1 MILMIDNYD
10 SFTYNLVRYFEEL
23 NEKVIVYRNDKI
35 NNKIINELKPS
46 GIVISPG
53 PKAPKDAKE
62 VLDVIDSF
70 KGKVP
75 ILGICLGH
83 QCIGE
88 YFKGNI
94 VKGVRPVH
102 GKVSKLTN
110 TGEGIFKG
118 LPSEFNVTRY
128 HSLIIDKKT
137 FPKELKITAQTDD
150 GVIMGIEHRRMKIYG
165 VQYHPEAVLTEEG
178 HSLLN
183 NFIKICKEL

>member
-62 VLDVIDSF
+62 VLEIIDSF

-94 VKGVRPVH
+94 VKGSKPVH
-102 GKVSKLTN
+102 GKISKITN

-128 HSLIIDKKT
+128 HSLIIDKET

-150 GVIMGIEHRRMKIYG
+150 GVIMGIEHRDMKIYG

>member
-23 NEKVIVYRNDKI
+23 NEEVIVYRNDKI
-35 NNKIINELKPS
+35 NSNIINELKPD

-62 VLDVIDSF
+62 VLDIIDSF

-102 GKVSKLTN
+102 GKISKITN

-118 LPSEFNVTRY
+118 LPNEFNVTRY

-137 FPKELKITAQTDD
+137 VPKELKITAQTDD
-150 GVIMGIEHRRMKIYG
+150 GAIMGIEHRDMKIYG

>member
-62 VLDVIDSF
+62 VLDIIDNF

-94 VKGVRPVH
+94 VKGVRPIH
-102 GKVSKLTN
+102 GKISKITN

-128 HSLIIDKKT
+128 HSLIIDKET
-137 FPKELKITAQTDD
+137 FPKELKITAQTED
-150 GVIMGIEHRRMKIYG
+150 GVIMGIEHRNMKIYG

>member
-62 VLDVIDSF
+62 VLDIIDSF

-94 VKGVRPVH
+94 VKGVRPIH
-102 GKVSKLTN
+102 GKISKITN

-128 HSLIIDKKT
+128 HSLIIDKET
-137 FPKELKITAQTDD
+137 FPKELKITAQTED
-150 GVIMGIEHRRMKIYG
+150 GVIMGIEHRNMKIYG

>member
-23 NEKVIVYRNDKI
+23 NEKVIVYRNDEI

-62 VLDVIDSF
+62 VLEIIDSF

-94 VKGVRPVH
+94 VKGSKPVH
-102 GKVSKLTN
+102 GKISKITN
-110 TGEGIFKG
+110 SGEGIFKG
-118 LPSEFNVTRY
+118 LPKEFNVTRY
-128 HSLIIDKKT
+128 HSLIIDKDT
-137 FPKELKITAQTDD
+137 FPKELKITAETDD
-150 GVIMGIEHRRMKIYG
+150 GVIMGIEHRDMKIYG

>member
-62 VLDVIDSF
+62 VLDIIDSF

-94 VKGVRPVH
+94 VKGSKPVH
-102 GKVSKLTN
+102 GKISKLTN

-118 LPSEFNVTRY
+118 LPSAFNVTRY
-128 HSLIIDKKT
+128 HSLIIDKET

-150 GVIMGIEHRRMKIYG
+150 GVIMGIEHRHMKIYG

>member
-23 NEKVIVYRNDKI
+23 NEEVIVYRNDKI
-35 NNKIINELKPS
+35 NNNIINELKPD

-62 VLDVIDSF
+62 VLDIIDSF

-102 GKVSKLTN
+102 GKISKITN

-118 LPSEFNVTRY
+118 LPNKFNVTRY
-128 HSLIIDKKT
+128 HSLILDKDT

-150 GVIMGIEHRRMKIYG
+150 GVIMGIEHREMKIYG

>member
-62 VLDVIDSF
+62 VLDIIDSF

-102 GKVSKLTN
+102 GKISRITN
-110 TGEGIFKG
+110 TGEGIFKE

-137 FPKELKITAQTDD
+137 LPKELKITAQTDD
-150 GVIMGIEHRRMKIYG
+150 GVIMGIEHRYMKIYG

>member
-62 VLDVIDSF
+62 VLDIIDSF

-94 VKGVRPVH
+94 VKGVRPIH
-102 GKVSKLTN
+102 GKISKITN

-118 LPSEFNVTRY
+118 LQSEFNVTRY
-128 HSLIIDKKT
+128 HSLIIDKET
-137 FPKELKITAQTDD
+137 FPKELKITAQTED
-150 GVIMGIEHRRMKIYG
+150 GVIMGIEHRNMKIYG

>member
-62 VLDVIDSF
+62 VLDIIDSF
-70 KGKVP
+70 KGEVP

-94 VKGVRPVH
+94 VKGSKPVH
-102 GKVSKLTN
+102 GKISKITN

-118 LPSEFNVTRY
+118 LPNEFNVTRY
-128 HSLIIDKKT
+128 HSLIIDKDT
-137 FPKELKITAQTDD
+137 FPKELKITAETDD
-150 GVIMGIEHRRMKIYG
+150 GVIMGIEHRDMKIYG

>member
-23 NEKVIVYRNDKI
+23 NEKVIVYRNNKI

-62 VLDVIDSF
+62 VLEIIDSF

-94 VKGVRPVH
+94 VKGSKPVH
-102 GKVSKLTN
+102 GKISKITN

-128 HSLIIDKKT
+128 HSLIIDKET
-137 FPKELKITAQTDD
+137 FPKELKITAQTED
-150 GVIMGIEHRRMKIYG
+150 GVIMGVEHRDMKIYG

-178 HSLLN
+178 RSLLN

>member
-62 VLDVIDSF
+62 VLDIIDSF

-94 VKGVRPVH
+94 LKGVRPIH
-102 GKVSKLTN
+102 GKISKITN

-128 HSLIIDKKT
+128 HSLIIDKET
-137 FPKELKITAQTDD
+137 FPKELKITAQTED
-150 GVIMGIEHRRMKIYG
+150 GVIMGIEHRDMKIYG

>member
-62 VLDVIDSF
+62 VLEVIDSF

-94 VKGVRPVH
+94 VKGVRPIH
-102 GKVSKLTN
+102 GKISRITN

-128 HSLIIDKKT
+128 HSLIIDKET
-137 FPKELKITAQTDD
+137 LPKELKITAQTDD
-150 GVIMGIEHRRMKIYG
+150 GVIMGIEHRHMKIYG

>member
-62 VLDVIDSF
+62 VLDIIDSF

-102 GKVSKLTN
+102 GKISKITN

-128 HSLIIDKKT
+128 HSLIIDKET

-178 HSLLN
+178 HTLLN

>member
-62 VLDVIDSF
+62 VLDIIDSF

-94 VKGVRPVH
+94 VKGVRPIH
-102 GKVSKLTN
+102 GKISKITN

-118 LPSEFNVTRY
+118 LPSEFSVTRY
-128 HSLIIDKKT
+128 HSLIIDKET
-137 FPKELKITAQTDD
+137 FPKALKITAQTED
-150 GVIMGIEHRRMKIYG
+150 GVIMGIEHRNMKLYG

>member
-23 NEKVIVYRNDKI
+23 NEKVIVYRNNKI

-62 VLDVIDSF
+62 VLEIIDSF

-94 VKGVRPVH
+94 VKGSKPVH
-102 GKVSKLTN
+102 GKISKITN

-128 HSLIIDKKT
+128 HSLIIDKET

-150 GVIMGIEHRRMKIYG
+150 GVIMGVEHRDMKIYG

-183 NFIKICKEL
+183 NFIKIYKEL

>member
-62 VLDVIDSF
+62 VLDIIDNF

-94 VKGVRPVH
+94 VKGVRPIH
-102 GKVSKLTN
+102 GKISKITN

-128 HSLIIDKKT
+128 HSLIIDKET
-137 FPKELKITAQTDD
+137 FPKELKITAQTED
-150 GVIMGIEHRRMKIYG
+150 GVIMGIEHRNMKIYG

-183 NFIKICKEL
+183 NFIKICKEF

>member
-62 VLDVIDSF
+62 VLEVIDSF

-102 GKVSKLTN
+102 GKISRITN

-118 LPSEFNVTRY
+118 LPSKFNVTRY
-128 HSLIIDKKT
+128 HSLIIDKET

-150 GVIMGIEHRRMKIYG
+150 GVIMGIEHRYMKIYG

>member
-62 VLDVIDSF
+62 VLDIIDSF
-70 KGKVP
+70 KGEVP

-94 VKGVRPVH
+94 VKGSKPVH
-102 GKVSKLTN
+102 GKISKITN

-118 LPSEFNVTRY
+118 LPNQFNVTRY
-128 HSLIIDKKT
+128 HSLIIDKDT
-137 FPKELKITAQTDD
+137 FPKELKITAETDD
-150 GVIMGIEHRRMKIYG
+150 GVIMGIEHRDMKIYG

-183 NFIKICKEL
+183 NFIKICKGL

>member
-23 NEKVIVYRNDKI
+23 NEKVIVYRNNKI

-62 VLDVIDSF
+62 VLDIIDSF

-94 VKGVRPVH
+94 VKGVRPIH
-102 GKVSKLTN
+102 GKISKITN

-118 LPSEFNVTRY
+118 LQSEFNVTRY
-128 HSLIIDKKT
+128 HSLIIDKET
-137 FPKELKITAQTDD
+137 FPKELKITAQTED
-150 GVIMGIEHRRMKIYG
+150 GVIMGIEHRNMKIYG

>member
-62 VLDVIDSF
+62 VLEIIDSF

-94 VKGVRPVH
+94 VKGSKPVH
-102 GKVSKLTN
+102 GKISKITN
-110 TGEGIFKG
+110 SGEGIFKG
-118 LPSEFNVTRY
+118 LPKEFNVTRY
-128 HSLIIDKKT
+128 HSLIIDKDT
-137 FPKELKITAQTDD
+137 FPKELKITAETDD
-150 GVIMGIEHRRMKIYG
+150 GVIMGIEHRDMKIYG

>member
-62 VLDVIDSF
+62 VLEIIDSF

-94 VKGVRPVH
+94 VKGVIPIH
-102 GKVSKLTN
+102 GKISKIIN

-128 HSLIIDKKT
+128 HSLIIDKET
-137 FPKELKITAQTDD
+137 FPKELKITAQTED
-150 GVIMGIEHRRMKIYG
+150 GVIMGIEHRNMKIYG

>member
-62 VLDVIDSF
+62 VLDIIDSF

-94 VKGVRPVH
+94 VKGSKPVH
-102 GKVSKLTN
+102 GKISKLTN

-118 LPSEFNVTRY
+118 LPSKFNVTRY
-128 HSLIIDKKT
+128 HSLIIDKET

-150 GVIMGIEHRRMKIYG
+150 GVIMGIEHRYMKIYG

>member
-23 NEKVIVYRNDKI
+23 NEEVIVYRNDKI
-35 NNKIINELKPS
+35 NSNIINELKPD

-62 VLDVIDSF
+62 VLDIIDSF

-94 VKGVRPVH
+94 VKGVRPIH
-102 GKVSKLTN
+102 GKISKITN

-118 LPSEFNVTRY
+118 LPNEFNVTRY

-137 FPKELKITAQTDD
+137 VPKELKITAQTDD
-150 GVIMGIEHRRMKIYG
+150 GVIMGIEHRDMKIYG

>member
-62 VLDVIDSF
+62 VLDIIDSF

-94 VKGVRPVH
+94 VKGVRPIH
-102 GKVSKLTN
+102 GKISKITN

-118 LPSEFNVTRY
+118 LQSEFNVTRY
-128 HSLIIDKKT
+128 HSLIINKET
-137 FPKELKITAQTDD
+137 FPKELKITAQTED
-150 GVIMGIEHRRMKIYG
+150 GVIMGIEHRNMKIYG

>member
-23 NEKVIVYRNDKI
+23 NEKVIVYRNNKI

-62 VLDVIDSF
+62 VLEIIDSF

-94 VKGVRPVH
+94 VKGSKPVH
-102 GKVSKLTN
+102 GKISKITN

-128 HSLIIDKKT
+128 HSLIIDKET

-150 GVIMGIEHRRMKIYG
+150 GVIMGVEHRDMKIYG

>member
-62 VLDVIDSF
+62 VLDIIDSF

-94 VKGVRPVH
+94 VKGSKPVH
-102 GKVSKLTN
+102 GKISKITN
-110 TGEGIFKG
+110 TEEGIFKG

-128 HSLIIDKKT
+128 HSLIIDKDT
-137 FPKELKITAQTDD
+137 FPKELKITAETDD
-150 GVIMGIEHRRMKIYG
+150 GVIMGIEHRDMKIYG

>member
-23 NEKVIVYRNDKI
+23 NKKVIVYRNDKI

-62 VLDVIDSF
+62 VLDIIDSF

-94 VKGVRPVH
+94 VKGVRPIH
-102 GKVSKLTN
+102 GKISKITN

-128 HSLIIDKKT
+128 HSLIIDKET
-137 FPKELKITAQTDD
+137 FPKELKITAQTED
-150 GVIMGIEHRRMKIYG
+150 GVIMGIEHRDMKIYG

>member
-62 VLDVIDSF
+62 VLDIIDSF

-94 VKGVRPVH
+94 VKGVRPIH
-102 GKVSKLTN
+102 GKISKITN

-128 HSLIIDKKT
+128 HSLIIDKET
-137 FPKELKITAQTDD
+137 FPKELKITAQTED
-150 GVIMGIEHRRMKIYG
+150 GVIMGIEHRDMKIYG

>member
-62 VLDVIDSF
+62 VLDIIDSF

-94 VKGVRPVH
+94 VKGVRPIH
-102 GKVSKLTN
+102 GKISKITN

-128 HSLIIDKKT
+128 HSLIIDKET
-137 FPKELKITAQTDD
+137 FPKELKITAQTED
-150 GVIMGIEHRRMKIYG
+150 GVIMGIEHRDMKIYG

-183 NFIKICKEL
+183 NFIKICKEF

>member
-62 VLDVIDSF
+62 VLDIIDSF

-94 VKGVRPVH
+94 VKGVRPIH
-102 GKVSKLTN
+102 GKISRITN

-128 HSLIIDKKT
+128 HSLIIDKET
-137 FPKELKITAQTDD
+137 LPKELKITAQTDD
-150 GVIMGIEHRRMKIYG
+150 GVIMGIEHRHMKIYG

>member
-35 NNKIINELKPS
+35 DNKIINKLKPS

-62 VLDVIDSF
+62 VLDIIDSF

-94 VKGVRPVH
+94 VKGVRPIH
-102 GKVSKLTN
+102 GKISRITN

-128 HSLIIDKKT
+128 HSLIIDKET

-150 GVIMGIEHRRMKIYG
+150 GVIMGIEHRHMKIYG

>member
-62 VLDVIDSF
+62 VLDIIDSF

-94 VKGVRPVH
+94 VKGVRPIH
-102 GKVSKLTN
+102 GKISKITN

-118 LPSEFNVTRY
+118 LKSEFNVTRY

-137 FPKELKITAQTDD
+137 LPKELKITAQTDD
-150 GVIMGIEHRRMKIYG
+150 GVIMGIEHRDMKIYG

>member
-62 VLDVIDSF
+62 VLEVIDSF

-94 VKGVRPVH
+94 VKGSKPVH
-102 GKVSKLTN
+102 GKISKITN

-137 FPKELKITAQTDD
+137 LPKELKITAQTDD
-150 GVIMGIEHRRMKIYG
+150 GVIMGIEHRHMKIYG

>member
-62 VLDVIDSF
+62 VLDIIDSF

-94 VKGVRPVH
+94 VKGSKPVH
-102 GKVSKLTN
+102 GKISKITN

-128 HSLIIDKKT
+128 HSLIIDKET

-150 GVIMGIEHRRMKIYG
+150 GVIMGIEHRDMKIYG

>member
-62 VLDVIDSF
+62 VLEIIDSF

-94 VKGVRPVH
+94 VKGSKPVH
-102 GKVSKLTN
+102 GKISKITN
-110 TGEGIFKG
+110 SGEGIFKG
-118 LPSEFNVTRY
+118 LPKEFNVTRY
-128 HSLIIDKKT
+128 HSLIIDKDT
-137 FPKELKITAQTDD
+137 FPKELKITAETDD
-150 GVIMGIEHRRMKIYG
+150 GVIMGIEHRNMKIYG

>member
-62 VLDVIDSF
+62 VLDIIDSF

-94 VKGVRPVH
+94 VKGVRPIH
-102 GKVSKLTN
+102 GKISKITN

-118 LPSEFNVTRY
+118 LQSEFNVTRY
-128 HSLIIDKKT
+128 HSLIIDKET
-137 FPKELKITAQTDD
+137 FTKELKITAQTED
-150 GVIMGIEHRRMKIYG
+150 GVIMGIEHRNMKIYG